1 MMTPR
6 WTWLPSLA
14 VLAGCVLAV
23 ASCQR
28 DQTRTADRRRV
39 EPTDSIAAPAP
50 DAEPSKPPS
59 NPVLVDSP
67 TPGSLISSPVR
78 VTGRAR
84 GSIYFEA
91 EFPVRLLDDHDKM
104 IGTGV
109 ARAQGDWTTSD
120 YVPFEAS
127 IVFHPPL
134 TDSTGALV
142 FEKSN
147 PSGQP
152 ERHAEWRV
160 PVRFR

>member
-1 MMTPR
+1 MTIPR
-6 WTWLPSLA
+6 WTWLLSLA

-39 EPTDSIAAPAP
+39 ERTDSSAAPAP
-50 DAEPSKPPS
+50 DAERSKPPS
-59 NPVLVDSP
+59 KPVLVDSP
-67 TPGSLISSPVR
+67 TPGTLISSPVR

-84 GSIYFEA
+84 GSMYFEA
-91 EFPVRLLDDHDKM
+91 EFPVRLLDDHGEM
-104 IGTGV
+104 VGTGV
-109 ARAQGDWTTSD
+109 ARAQGDWTTPD

-134 TDSTGALV
+134 TDSTGTLV

-152 ERHAEWRV
+152 EHDAEWRI

>member
-1 MMTPR
+1 MTTSR
-6 WTWLPSLA
+6 WTWLLSLA
-14 VLAGCVLAV
+14 LAACVLAV
-23 ASCQR
+23 VSCQR
-28 DQTRTADRRRV
+28 DQTRTVDRRRV
-39 EPTDSIAAPAP
+39 EPTDSSAAPAP
-50 DAEPSKPPS
+50 DAERSTPPSKPI
-59 NPVLVDSP
+59 LVDSP
-67 TPGSLISSPVR
+67 TPGALISSPVR

-84 GSIYFEA
+84 GSMYFEA
-91 EFPVRLLDDHDKM
+91 EFPVRLLDDHEKM
-104 IGTGV
+104 VGTGV

-134 TDSTGALV
+134 TDSTGTLV

-152 ERHAEWRV
+152 EHDAEWRV